1 MLSFLIIGL
10 LCFSQSNAQQIFST
24 ENRLKFGESLFADKD
39 YLRAIDEFTEV
50 LKKNDNDTIRFKIA
64 ESLYRIGRF
73 EESAVNF
80 KSLFFSRTLEDNS
93 KLFYFKTLFF
103 MQKYSQIIDDNQTE
117 LYHSNKFRNEINTI
131 ASLSQIYSNNFVNAD
146 TTQLFE
152 PFPESVHSTLSNF
165 YMRAKNPKLKSKTS
179 AALYSAFI
187 PGAGKI
193 YTGEVSDGVTTLITT
208 ALLTYLA
215 VSNFKAKHEFR
226 GWLFTGLTSLF
237 YAGNIYGS
245 AASASIYN
253 AQIRFNLDSE
263 IKSFFEQN
271 NYFLPKIGFS
281 ELK

>member
-1 MLSFLIIGL
+1 MLSFLLTGFL
-10 LCFSQSNAQQIFST
+10 LCSQSSAQQLFST
-24 ENRLKFGESLFADKD
+24 ENRLKFGESLFSDKD

-103 MQKYSQIIDDNQTE
+103 MQKYSQVIENSKTE
-117 LYHSNKFRNEINTI
+117 LYRSERYNSEINALT
-131 ASLSQIYSNNFVNAD
+131 SVSQIYSNNFVNAD
-146 TTQLFE
+146 TAQLFE
-152 PFPESVHSTLSNF
+152 PFPESVHSILSNF
-165 YMRAKNPKLKSKTS
+165 YMRAKHPRLKSKTT
-179 AALYSAFI
+179 AGLYSAFI

-193 YTGEVSDGVTTLITT
+193 YTGEVSDGITT
-208 ALLTYLA
+208 FITTGLLTYLA
-215 VSNFKAKHEFR
+215 VSNFNAKHEFR
-226 GWLFTGLTSLF
+226 GWLFTGLASLF
-237 YAGNIYGS
+237 YAGNIYGA

-253 AQIRFNLDSE
+253 AQVRYNLDSE
-263 IKSFFEQN
+263 IKSFFEEN

-281 ELK
+281 E